1 MCGLSF
7 QRFPEAPGIGVRGP
21 AIDNDDGADFFTCIG
36 SAQTLGVLVEKPF
49 PTLLSERLGLP
60 VLNLGLGAACPGFF
74 AAHNALIA
82 RANRGRFVVLQVM
95 TARSEARSE
104 ERRVGKEC
112 VRTCRSGWSPYH

>member
-1 MCGLSF
+1 MRISDWSSDVCSSDLRDREIVDYQF
-7 QRFPEAPGIGVRGP
+7 YRLPDAPGIGFRGP

-74 AAHNALIA
+74 AAHKALIA
-82 RANRGRFVVLQVM
+82 SANRGRFVVLQEIG
-95 TARSEARSE
+95 RQSCG
-104 ERRVGKEC
+104 ERV
-112 VRTCRSGWSPYH
+112 